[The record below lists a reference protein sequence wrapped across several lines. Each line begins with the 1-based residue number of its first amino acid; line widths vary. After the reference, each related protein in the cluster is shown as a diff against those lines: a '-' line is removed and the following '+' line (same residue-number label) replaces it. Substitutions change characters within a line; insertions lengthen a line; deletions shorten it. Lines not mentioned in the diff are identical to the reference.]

1 MTYEALTVYLTD
13 VERLFND
20 KLLVPIHDDQK
31 QLGKITPNNLL
42 LLRKPNKF
50 TRKLFSSMATSAVVT
65 DYILALV
72 DQSICYS
79 YKHEQSG
86 HKKVRDLQTGN
97 SALVIVDTCTRNNW
111 LKEVVV
117 SVGQREI
124 ALIGK

>member
-1 MTYEALTVYLTD
+1 MLGILSQVSNEQDMTYEALTVYLTD

-31 QLGKITPNNLL
+31 QLGKLTPNNLL
-42 LLRKPNKF
+42 LLRKPSKF

-86 HKKVRDLQTGN
+86 YKKYEIYKRAIQ
-97 SALVIVDTCTRNNW
+97 SW
-111 LKEVVV
+111 L
-117 SVGQREI
+117 
-124 ALIGK
+124 